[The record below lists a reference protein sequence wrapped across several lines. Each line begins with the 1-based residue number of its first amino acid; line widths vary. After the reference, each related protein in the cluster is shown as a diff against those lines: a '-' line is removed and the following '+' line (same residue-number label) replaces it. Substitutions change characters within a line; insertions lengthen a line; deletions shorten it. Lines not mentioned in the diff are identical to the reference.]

1 MYKSTPKPPSRPPRR
16 TTTPPGPRKEL
27 LLYVEDNDDNWEIA
41 EMRLANAYD
50 LIRAKSDEEA
60 CNLLRQR
67 RHEIDVVLMDIEL
80 RGSVLNGVELTALLR
95 GATLTRHPELPSYAR
110 DLPLLSKPVIY
121 VTANGARY
129 TGVQLMLSGA
139 DKVIGKPVNFLQL
152 QIALSELLLERT
164 SV

>member
-1 MYKSTPKPPSRPPRR
+1 MYKSSPKPPSSPRR
-16 TTTPPGPRKEL
+16 SSLPPGPRREL
-27 LLYVEDNDDNWEIA
+27 LLYVEDDDDNWEIA
-41 EMRLANAYD
+41 ELRLSNAYD

-60 CNLLRQR
+60 CRILRER
-67 RHEIDVVLMDIEL
+67 RGEIDVVLMDIEL

-95 GATLTRHPELPSYAR
+95 GAPVAKHSNLPSYAR

-139 DKVIGKPVNFLQL
+139 DKVIAKPVNFLQL